1 MLNMATISGTR
12 SDISGKAPTYSTQ
25 AVSITRTGTSKEPG
39 TTDAAMFRNKLSSR
53 EKPSASNKTNPSS
66 SPKGCGAT
74 EHQLPVKPPPHDGSR
89 PLPNGP
95 GPLNSRGEKVVGTEV
110 LQNNRIIPPRQSR
123 KDGHFS
129 TKDTGLASANSTQ
142 GLCRGQ
148 SDCDKAS
155 SEKLLSGGF
164 RPPRSSS
171 SVNISSSGQAFA
183 VSNVSS
189 LISRFHDDGKVVR
202 KNLNSSNDHLE
213 SSPATASDRRI
224 RPNKTRDG
232 TASSSSSSTTPTKLS
247 REKCSDQ
254 TDPRALASPGRSG
267 QQQPTSES
275 NYGRAFAEQTIVS
288 GFLPRNK
295 LIRSGTDCKLSRCND
310 MDDSIGICSTRVS
323 HEIVFFD

>member
-25 AVSITRTGTSKEPG
+25 TVSITRTGTSKEPG
-39 TTDAAMFRNKLSSR
+39 TTDAAMFKNKLSSR
-53 EKPSASNKTNPSS
+53 EKPSTSSKTNSS

-74 EHQLPVKPPPHDGSR
+74 EHQLAVKPPPHDGSR

-95 GPLNSRGEKVVGTEV
+95 GPLNSRGEKLVGTEV
-110 LQNNRIIPPRQSR
+110 LQNNRIIPRQSR
-123 KDGHFS
+123 KDGHFL
-129 TKDTGLASANSTQ
+129 TKDTGLASTNSTQ

-155 SEKLLSGGF
+155 TEKLLSGGF

-183 VSNVSS
+183 VSDVSS
-189 LISRFHDDGKVVR
+189 LISRFHDDGKGVR

-224 RPNKTRDG
+224 RPKTRDG
-232 TASSSSSSTTPTKLS
+232 TVSSSTTPTKLS

-254 TDPRALASPGRSG
+254 TDPRALASPARSG
-267 QQQPTSES
+267 QQQPTSEF
-275 NYGRAFAEQTIVS
+275 NYGHALADQAIVS

-295 LIRSGTDCKLSRCND
+295 LIRSGTDCKLSRCID
-310 MDDSIGICSTRVS
+310 TDDSIGLCGARVS
-323 HEIVFFD
+323 HKIVFFD